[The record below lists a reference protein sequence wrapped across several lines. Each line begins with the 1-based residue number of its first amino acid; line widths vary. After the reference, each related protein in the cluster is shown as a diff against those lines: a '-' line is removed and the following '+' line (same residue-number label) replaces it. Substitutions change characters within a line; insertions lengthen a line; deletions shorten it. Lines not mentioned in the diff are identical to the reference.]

1 MFLSQ
6 YVGYSSQLMDSVS
19 GVGVLDKG
27 FAVLNEL
34 VAGPLSLSLIVERT
48 KIPRATS
55 HRLLTALE
63 HHGAVRRND
72 NGDYCLGP
80 TLAGLG
86 RAATEQFPFLRV
98 ARDIAT
104 QIRDRTGESVQ
115 VFVPETD
122 GRRCVV
128 SLESPNGLRWIVP
141 EGSLFPLHRGS
152 AGKVLSGA
160 RLSAGGWIESVE
172 ERVKGVASVSA
183 PVVNADG
190 DVIAALSISGP
201 LERMGQQP
209 GAKFGAVVVKA
220 ARQLS
225 DFIAP

>member
-1 MFLSQ
+1 
-6 YVGYSSQLMDSVS
+6 MDSVS
-19 GVGVLDKG
+19 GVGVLDKA
-27 FAVLNEL
+27 FLVLNEL
-34 VAGPLSLSLIVERT
+34 ALRPLSLNEVVERT
-48 KIPRATS
+48 GIPRATS
-55 HRLLTALE
+55 HRLLAALE

-72 NGDYCLGP
+72 SGDYCIGP
-80 TLAGLG
+80 SLAGLG
-86 RAATEQFPFLRV
+86 RTATQQFPFLQF

-115 VFVPETD
+115 VFIAESG

-141 EGSLFPLHRGS
+141 EGSLFPLTRGS
-152 AGKVLSGA
+152 AGKVLGGS

-183 PVVNADG
+183 PVFDSSQSI
-190 DVIAALSISGP
+190 IAALSVSGP
-201 LERMGQQP
+201 LERMGAQP
-209 GAKFGAVVVKA
+209 GAKFGAVVVKG

-225 DFIAP
+225 EFILT